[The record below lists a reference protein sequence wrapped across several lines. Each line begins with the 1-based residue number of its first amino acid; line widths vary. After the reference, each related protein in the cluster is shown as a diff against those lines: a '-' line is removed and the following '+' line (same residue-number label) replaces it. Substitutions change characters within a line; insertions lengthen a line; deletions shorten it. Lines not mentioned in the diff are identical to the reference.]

1 MKKVKVA
8 LAILCFLTMSCSNTN
23 FSKITESFFGENI
36 IDTTSEQKLTSKL
49 KSYNLEAKIITNKG
63 DINVYLYPEATP
75 KTVANFVYLTKKDF
89 YKNISFNNVDI
100 NNVIQ
105 SGDKKGDGLGTAGYY
120 IEDEKSSFNDLG
132 FDTNGVIAMAKMQ
145 GTPNTASSQFFITL
159 REKPEFNGKYTIFG
173 TIKSKEDLRVAK
185 SIRQG
190 DYIKNI
196 EITGKNVN
204 TFLDN
209 FKEDVQKWDSKF
221 MTK

>member
-36 IDTTSEQKLTSKL
+36 IDTTSEQKLISKL

-63 DINVYLYPEATP
+63 DINLYLYPEATP

-89 YKNISFNNVDI
+89 YKDIVFNNVDI

-120 IEDEKSSFNDLG
+120 IQDEKSSFNDLG

-145 GTPNTASSQFFITL
+145 GEPNTASSQFFITL
-159 REKPEFNGKYTIFG
+159 REKPEFNGRYTIFG